1 MKPEELARKN
11 CDTTIN
17 LNSCCDMS
25 HCMGR
30 VQIVLIVEQE
40 EWQLCTACYE
50 KYLTAIDNPR
60 TRDAAEHCVELSQSG
75 PTVSED
81 ITYVGRACEC
91 SLAEKVYYLPFCAD
105 CGGALP
111 RPAIVLSD

>member
-1 MKPEELARKN
+1 MRPEELARKK

-17 LNSCCDMS
+17 LNSCCDML

-50 KYLTAIDNPR
+50 RYLTAIAHPR

-75 PTVSED
+75 PTVTEDESEPWSGASCVICGD
-81 ITYVGRACEC
+81 D
-91 SLAEKVYYLPFCAD
+91 VYENDRCWNCLD
-105 CGGALP
+105 G
-111 RPAIVLSD
+111 